1 MDPFLIG
8 GLLLAA
14 VALDNNNSNNK
25 KSGKKRKS
33 HNSYRKRSD
42 YDDGPAWQHDHGNL
56 AHIAA
61 DDGID

>member
-14 VALDNNNSNNK
+14 AAFDNNNNK
-25 KSGKKRKS
+25 KSSKKSKS
-33 HNSYRKRSD
+33 HNSYRRCSD

-56 AHIAA
+56 
-61 DDGID
+61 GI